1 MKYKRKKKP
10 VALILATIIIL
21 ICVLFGCS
29 GYAEKETAERAS
41 ESERCEM
48 PPEYGTRDNK
58 LIEGE
63 IIFEYNKE
71 YDFVPLE
78 CSLPQDIQVFIYH
91 LSRTYYIDF
100 AFVMALIECESSFD
114 IDAVSST
121 NDYGLMQINSINKE
135 ELLTELGITDLA
147 DPYQN
152 IRSGLYI
159 LRKLFEKYDDPS
171 MVLMAYNMGE
181 NGAAKLWQNG
191 VYETPYSLKIMN
203 RADEIAAEIENSIKK

>member
-1 MKYKRKKKP
+1 MKYKHKKKP
-10 VALILATIIIL
+10 LAPILAISAVLGIIIGTISGFL
-21 ICVLFGCS
+21 IIL
-29 GYAEKETAERAS
+29 
-41 ESERCEM
+41 SERDAAGKCCEA
-48 PPEYGTRDNK
+48 PSEYGTRDNK

-78 CSLPQDIQVFIYH
+78 CSLPRDIQTFTYH

-121 NDYGLMQINSINKE
+121 KDYGLMQINIINNQ
-135 ELLTELGITDLA
+135 ELSNALGITDLT

-152 IRSGLYI
+152 IRAGLYI

-191 VYETPYSLKIMN
+191 VYETLYSLKIMN